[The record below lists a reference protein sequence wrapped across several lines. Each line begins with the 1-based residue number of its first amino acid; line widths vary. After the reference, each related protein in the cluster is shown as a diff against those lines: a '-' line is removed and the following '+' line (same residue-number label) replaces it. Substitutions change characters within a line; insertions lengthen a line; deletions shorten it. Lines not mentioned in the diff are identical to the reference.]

1 MLPSYKKE
9 GRFMALA
16 GIIGGVIL
24 LCILAALWATGS
36 ATTRQFNFHGRNRGV
51 DHQDP
56 HPRSSGLN

>member
-1 MLPSYKKE
+1 
-9 GRFMALA
+9 MALA